1 MFKHLKSK
9 LVRVSEHLIYRVYKC
24 CENLFFFKISLLLF
38 KDLLVV

>member
-24 CENLFFFKISLLLF
+24 CENLTGVLRSPYCCSKIY
-38 KDLLVV
+38 